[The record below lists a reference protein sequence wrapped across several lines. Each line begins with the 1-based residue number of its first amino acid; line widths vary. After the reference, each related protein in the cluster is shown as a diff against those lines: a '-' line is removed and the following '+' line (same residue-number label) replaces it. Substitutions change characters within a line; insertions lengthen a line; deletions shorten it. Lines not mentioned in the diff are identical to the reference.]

1 MTLLFSLI
9 ALAAYFAM
17 PEPLRVSLIR
27 PVRAAFAGALR
38 HLPDIGQWPQLI
50 LLVALPVVIVW
61 LAYDLLWSAHLVP
74 LAFLLVLAVLVVVFG
89 DTRHDP
95 VVPSLS
101 DEQRAQL
108 ADPATLQVASAYA
121 RRNALCAQL
130 NELFTPLFWL
140 FVLGPVGSLAC
151 YLLRYYATLG
161 GEETLCEALEGEGEA
176 APPSVSAAAAQMA
189 ELAAW
194 LPARMLSLSFA
205 LAGNFTSTWQSI
217 QARLLT
223 LANNGELAQL
233 AAEAAEP
240 LRLDATLTPEVAL
253 SDSVFQLQSLLH
265 RALAVWMVFLALHT
279 LWP

>member
-1 MTLLFSLI
+1 MTLLFSLV

-27 PVRAAFAGALR
+27 PVRAGLAGAVR
-38 HLPDIGQWPQLI
+38 HLPDIGQWPQLL

-95 VVPSLS
+95 IVPELS
-101 DEQRAQL
+101 DEQREQL
-108 ADPATLQVASAYA
+108 ADAETLQLASGYA
-121 RRNALCAQL
+121 RRNALCGQL

-140 FVLGPVGSLAC
+140 FILGPVGSLAC

-161 GEETLCEALEGEGEA
+161 GEGTLCEVLGDDQEKPE
-176 APPSVSAAAAQMA
+176 PSVASAAAQMA

-194 LPARMLSLSFA
+194 LPARMLALSFA
-205 LAGNFTSTWQSI
+205 LAGNFTSAWQTI

-223 LANNGELAQL
+223 LDNNGELAQL

-240 LRLDATLTPEVAL
+240 LRLDTTLTPEVAL